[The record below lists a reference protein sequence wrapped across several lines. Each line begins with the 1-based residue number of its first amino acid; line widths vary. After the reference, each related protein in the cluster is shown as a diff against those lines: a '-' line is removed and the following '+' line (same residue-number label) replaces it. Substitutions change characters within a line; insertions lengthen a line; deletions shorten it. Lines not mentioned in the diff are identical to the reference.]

1 MSTIE
6 LKTKIASCNILF
18 AFKGK
23 LHKMLTANNNI
34 RKRLL
39 VFKG

>member
-1 MSTIE
+1 MEYIDNMSTIE

-23 LHKMLTANNNI
+23 LHKMLTAN
-34 RKRLL
+34 K
-39 VFKG
+39 